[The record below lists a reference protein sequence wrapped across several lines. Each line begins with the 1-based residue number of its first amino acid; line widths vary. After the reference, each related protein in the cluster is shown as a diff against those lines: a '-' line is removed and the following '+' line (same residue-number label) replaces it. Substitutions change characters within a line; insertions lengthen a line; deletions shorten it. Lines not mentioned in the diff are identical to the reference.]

1 MPFDFFSFCFSL
13 QVSIT
18 DGAAGIQALKPLSVL
33 VPVFLAAS
41 RAPSTVKGY
50 HTHFRKW
57 KAWAAKFP
65 EVEYCPASD
74 NHFALYL
81 ISLLQSGY
89 SFSTIVSTFYS
100 INFFHSS
107 CAVRNPC
114 NSGFVKAILEGCKRL
129 AANSVSSKKRLPICP
144 EHLHALVLKF
154 AGVDASLLDIHDVC
168 ICLVAFAGFLR
179 FNEFAIVKW
188 CDVVFSDT
196 YFSFFI
202 PRSKCDQYGS
212 GATIVIA
219 RTGNPT
225 CPFGMLSRY
234 AKLSG
239 DSLNSTQFVF
249 RSLYKRKDGR
259 YALRDGSNLS
269 YSRARELFINKFR
282 AIGLDMRLYDLHSLR
297 IGGATAAA
305 NNDLPDRVIKKHGRW
320 KSENAKYIY
329 CREDIQHQLLVTL
342 NIGL

>member
-13 QVSIT
+13 QVSVT
-18 DGAAGIQALKPLSVL
+18 DGAAGIQTLKPLSVL

-65 EVEYCPASD
+65 EVEYFPASD

-89 SFSTIVSTFYS
+89 SVSTIVSTFYS

-179 FNEFAIVKW
+179 FNELA
-188 CDVVFSDT
+188 
-196 YFSFFI
+196 Y
-202 PRSKCDQYGS
+202 
-212 GATIVIA
+212 
-219 RTGNPT
+219 
-225 CPFGMLSRY
+225 
-234 AKLSG
+234 
-239 DSLNSTQFVF
+239 
-249 RSLYKRKDGR
+249 
-259 YALRDGSNLS
+259 
-269 YSRARELFINKFR
+269 
-282 AIGLDMRLYDLHSLR
+282 
-297 IGGATAAA
+297 
-305 NNDLPDRVIKKHGRW
+305 IK
-320 KSENAKYIY
+320 
-329 CREDIQHQLLVTL
+329 
-342 NIGL
+342 